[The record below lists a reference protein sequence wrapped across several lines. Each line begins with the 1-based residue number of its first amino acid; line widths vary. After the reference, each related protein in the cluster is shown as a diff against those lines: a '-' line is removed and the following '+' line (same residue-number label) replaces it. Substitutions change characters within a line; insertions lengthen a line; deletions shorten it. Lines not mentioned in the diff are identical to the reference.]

1 MQTSSVPCRFALLV
15 LLMIASCTELVSH
28 SVAEDA
34 IDIGSRRELF
44 VDDYL
49 LAEMSD
55 AVTLKVHQPTPGEV
69 ALVTDMP
76 WEGNTCAY
84 YTVFR
89 DGDLYR
95 MYYRGAHWDTEKKR
109 AAHPE
114 VTCYAES
121 KDGLHWTKPKLG
133 LYEWNGSKENN
144 IVWTGIGTHCF
155 VPFRDANPACPAD
168 ARYKA
173 IAAGRPQGKKGLYVF
188 KSPDGIHWS
197 LMQDHPCITEG
208 AFDSQN
214 LAFWDPHTKQYVDYH
229 RTFDQGVRAI
239 MTCTSPDFIHWTKP
253 KLLRYPKAPTQHLY
267 TNAIRPY
274 FRAPHLRIG
283 FPTRYL
289 PKEQN
294 VEPLFM
300 SSRDGLTF
308 RRFNEP
314 VIPQSAPQ
322 DRSGNRSNYMANG
335 LVSLPDNPKQLAVY
349 GSEAYYE
356 GPDSRLRQFLYRVDG
371 FVSLHADDASGELVT
386 KPIVFAGDQLE
397 LNVVANQGR
406 VRVEI
411 RDADNQVV
419 EGFGL
424 QDCQPI
430 DVDSIA
436 HQVRWRGNRSLGALA
451 GKPVRIRFQLQQ
463 ADLYSLRFQ

>member
-1 MQTSSVPCRFALLV
+1 MQTSRSQYLLALLPLFLFASTGV
-15 LLMIASCTELVSH
+15 LTSRSMAV
-28 SVAEDA
+28 DA
-34 IDIGSRRELF
+34 IDIGSRRELL

-49 LAEMSD
+49 IEKMSKTLA
-55 AVTLKVHQPTPGEV
+55 LKVHQPEPGEV
-69 ALVTDMP
+69 ALVTDLP

-95 MYYRGAHWDTEKKR
+95 MYYRGSHWDTAKKQ
-109 AAHPE
+109 ATHPE

-121 KDGLHWTKPKLG
+121 TDGLKWTKPKLG
-133 LYEWNGSKENN
+133 LYEWNGTRENN
-144 IVWTGIGTHCF
+144 IVWNGIGTHCF
-155 VPFRDANPACPAD
+155 VPFKDANPNCAAD

-173 IAAGRPQGKKGLYVF
+173 IARGRPQGKKGLYVF
-188 KSPDGIHWS
+188 QSPDGIHWS
-197 LMQDHPCITEG
+197 LIQDTPCITEG

-214 LAFWDPHTKQYVDYH
+214 LAFWDPHTEEYVDYH
-229 RTFDQGVRAI
+229 RTFDKGIRSI
-239 MTCTSPDFIHWTKP
+239 MTCTSQDFVQWTKP
-253 KLLRYPKAPTQHLY
+253 TLLQYPGAPKQHLY

-274 FRAPHLRIG
+274 FRAPHIRIG

-289 PKEQN
+289 PKDEN

-300 SSRDGLTF
+300 SSRDGVTF

-314 VIPQSAPQ
+314 VIPQSAPK

-335 LVSLPDNPKQLAVY
+335 LVTLPGNPKQLAVY

-356 GPDSRLRQFLYRVDG
+356 GPDSRLRQFRYRVDG
-371 FVSLHADDASGELVT
+371 FVSLQAGDQIGEIVT
-386 KPIVFAGDQLE
+386 KPLIFAGDQCE
-397 LNVVANQGR
+397 LNVAATGGH

-411 RDADNQVV
+411 LDAEQQVLD
-419 EGFGL
+419 GFRL

-430 DVDSIA
+430 DVDEIA
-436 HQVRWRGNRSLGALA
+436 YKVKWRGDRSLASLA
-451 GKPVRIRFQLQQ
+451 GKPVRLRIRLQN
-463 ADLYSLRFQ
+463 ADLYSLRFH